1 MYILYAELGEVNVMQ
16 IARIRL
22 EKNIKLLHLQLV
34 VFNSLR

>member
-1 MYILYAELGEVNVMQ
+1 MSISYAELEVNVMQ

-22 EKNIKLLHLQLV
+22 EKNIKRLHLQLV